1 MEAFGTPAN
10 ENVLERLALL
20 REGQAKLRQVSPGL
34 RKSHPPSTNARTH
47 SRRLQAA
54 DRAGSLHRPVH
65 GGANGRVRGVSD
77 ARQAAHTDTH
87 TQLVRTQPECAVA
100 VQEMRLDQMRQEGK
114 NTKRKARKS
123 SGVLASCLLASLRVR
138 GSLLCCAW

>member
-1 MEAFGTPAN
+1 VEAFGALAN

-34 RKSHPPSTNARTH
+34 RLNAPS
-47 SRRLQAA
+47 SFRR
-54 DRAGSLHRPVH
+54 R
-65 GGANGRVRGVSD
+65 
-77 ARQAAHTDTH
+77 TH
-87 TQLVRTQPECAVA
+87 TQPSDLSAHSVCALSPECAVA

-114 NTKRKARKS
+114 KTKRKARKS

-138 GSLLCCAW
+138 ASLLCCAW